1 MSTERVSALQLV
13 AGFFGFL
20 NALLASLHNA
30 EKSSHLELYVNTHWI
45 TTIIIFAGA
54 SRLLM
59 IDSWAS
65 EILALMLQL
74 LCFCFAANAM
84 VADFWNLRLLAG
96 LNETTMSSDTPISY
110 VKVYSSLDALI
121 CIVSLLLSSYII
133 YRHFYSSVNAYSQ
146 TPSVKLLGM
155 GTALVVLGVIRF
167 VCYFCEFFMLTGQD
181 RLRALFA
188 NYTLD
193 EPAWICTQLT
203 LGILCVLSSRGSRM
217 IRAVTLSMAAIS
229 LMPSVF
235 YLWLDYRWW
244 ASSRLSFGV
253 SAPAYWQ
260 ALGVLISLCN
270 VGVVTA
276 TLVQLIALQCFPRR
290 LALEQSTKRFLFIMA
305 ALFLILSCSTISL
318 DAYTIW
324 KKLFYR
330 LFHGAEQKT
339 PFLTGLTAIFALV
352 ASKSKYASVGLPVC
366 ICLSLYSLNS
376 TVFQLISYVYLSWN
390 GYFSDQLCE
399 LFFPGIGPRCFLEV
413 TTTEA
418 VIHFVQVLLDF
429 FVLILAGVLCAFS
442 MRLTVLVKDEA
453 IENRKL
459 ESVIRWLGVI
469 MALCGLT
476 VLVQAVLFFRTTG
489 DLHPMVVVYM
499 ALYHMAL
506 AIGLVVFPLYQIICS
521 EKLSAHPLAQTTL
534 LILSVVRFVEILT
547 QLDYRGTGDDLS
559 FAWKVHQT
567 ADFIALI
574 CNFSTAMLVI
584 RMMADDRAE
593 PDELQ
598 LRFNNPLTLE
608 EQDGYLQLRHQED
621 S

>member
-1 MSTERVSALQLV
+1 MSTMSTERVSALQLV

-45 TTIIIFAGA
+45 TTIVIFAGA

-59 IDSWAS
+59 IDSWVS
-65 EILALMLQL
+65 EILALLLQL

-96 LNETTMSSDTPISY
+96 LNETTMPSDTP
-110 VKVYSSLDALI
+110 
-121 CIVSLLLSSYII
+121 
-133 YRHFYSSVNAYSQ
+133 

-276 TLVQLIALQCFPRR
+276 TLIQLIALQCFPRR

-352 ASKSKYASVGLPVC
+352 ASKSKYASSPESGH
-366 ICLSLYSLNS
+366 
-376 TVFQLISYVYLSWN
+376 T
-390 GYFSDQLCE
+390 
-399 LFFPGIGPRCFLEV
+399 PGIV
-413 TTTEA
+413 
-418 VIHFVQVLLDF
+418 VLP
-429 FVLILAGVLCAFS
+429 
-442 MRLTVLVKDEA
+442 
-453 IENRKL
+453 
-459 ESVIRWLGVI
+459 LGFC
-469 MALCGLT
+469 LGLN
-476 VLVQAVLFFRTTG
+476 
-489 DLHPMVVVYM
+489 
-499 ALYHMAL
+499 
-506 AIGLVVFPLYQIICS
+506 
-521 EKLSAHPLAQTTL
+521 K
-534 LILSVVRFVEILT
+534 
-547 QLDYRGTGDDLS
+547 
-559 FAWKVHQT
+559 
-567 ADFIALI
+567 
-574 CNFSTAMLVI
+574 
-584 RMMADDRAE
+584 
-593 PDELQ
+593 
-598 LRFNNPLTLE
+598 
-608 EQDGYLQLRHQED
+608 
-621 S
+621 